1 MYDGINL
8 QAGFYSL
15 VILLYLL
22 NISDEYIIYFVLI
35 ISLITFLFLNS
46 KSKIFLGDSGSN
58 LLGFIISFFVIYS
71 ANKYT
76 LNELSVEKIFILMM
90 LPGLELIR
98 LFFIRISSKRHP
110 FSADRLHIHH
120 LVQKKDGYFKTI
132 ILLNFL
138 FITPIVLMFFF
149 SNYLQFIIVGFI
161 LTYLYTIKKYE

>member
-1 MYDGINL
+1 MYDVINL

-15 VILLYLL
+15 VILHYLL

-76 LNELSVEKIFILMM
+76 LNELSVEKIFILMINTKYV
-90 LPGLELIR
+90 G
-98 LFFIRISSKRHP
+98 K
-110 FSADRLHIHH
+110 
-120 LVQKKDGYFKTI
+120 I
-132 ILLNFL
+132 IL
-138 FITPIVLMFFF
+138 
-149 SNYLQFIIVGFI
+149 
-161 LTYLYTIKKYE
+161 